1 MSFATHR
8 MRAQQPTSVVSTLA
22 PLKLSNVDS
31 VPFFSNSGL
40 IDYKQGF
47 SIPTKLESTPEN
59 PPPGPIL
66 RADVTVVKTKKK
78 SAAVSAEQA
87 ARQIAKQF
95 TQSEVKAVPT
105 KAKSTKTKM
114 TPDTAASAQDETWTA
129 DRSKPLNAR
138 LSAVEEHM
146 EHVAVGLDNH
156 TAHIRQI
163 KEGLHNHTEVL
174 QKTVTGMHN
183 HTAVLKQINGKT
195 EAKVGTKQA
204 SGVMETGLDSKA
216 LMQKYSRSS
225 KKCNKKMS
233 ASQVMERVQK

>member
-78 SAAVSAEQA
+78 SAVSAEQA

-95 TQSEVKAVPT
+95 TQSEVQAVPT

-114 TPDTAASAQDETWTA
+114 TPNTAASAQDETWTA
-129 DRSKPLNAR
+129 
-138 LSAVEEHM
+138 
-146 EHVAVGLDNH
+146 
-156 TAHIRQI
+156 
-163 KEGLHNHTEVL
+163 
-174 QKTVTGMHN
+174 
-183 HTAVLKQINGKT
+183 
-195 EAKVGTKQA
+195 
-204 SGVMETGLDSKA
+204 
-216 LMQKYSRSS
+216 
-225 KKCNKKMS
+225 
-233 ASQVMERVQK
+233 